1 MSISL
6 PYGKLYHT
14 IKNNKEEF
22 NPRIKK
28 REKKMYKTT
37 NLGNGQ
43 SWEKLLIL
51 TQRFLT

>member
-22 NPRIKK
+22 NPRMKK

-37 NLGNGQ
+37 T
-43 SWEKLLIL
+43 WEMDKVGKNFSLEHKDS
-51 TQRFLT
+51 